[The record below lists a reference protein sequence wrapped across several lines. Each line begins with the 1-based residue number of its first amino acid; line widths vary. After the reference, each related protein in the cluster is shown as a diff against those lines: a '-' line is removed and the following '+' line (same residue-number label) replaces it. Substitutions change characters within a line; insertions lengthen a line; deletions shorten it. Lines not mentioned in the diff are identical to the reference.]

1 MRLYDWGVA
10 TDAPGGRRVA
20 PVGVTDQE
28 HRAQDRMVEALRAVP
43 EGIVAR
49 GWVMAMSYAPSARG
63 YQRYELTLRAERDTS
78 GAVELIVGGGS
89 D

>member
-10 TDAPGGRRVA
+10 TEVAGGRRVA

-28 HRAQDRMVEALRAVP
+28 QQARERMVEALSAVP
-43 EGIVAR
+43 AGTVAR
-49 GWVMAMSYAPSARG
+49 GWVMVMSYLPSMSG
-63 YQRYELTLRAERDTS
+63 YQRYELTVQAERDIS
-78 GAVELIVGGGS
+78 GTVQLTVGN

>member
-10 TDAPGGRRVA
+10 TEVAGWRRVA

-28 HRAQDRMVEALRAVP
+28 QRACDRMVEALSAVP
-43 EGIVAR
+43 SGTVAR
-49 GWVMAMSYAPSARG
+49 GWVMAMSYAPSMRA
-63 YQRYELTLRAERDTS
+63 YQRYEMTVQAERDTS
-78 GAVELIVGGGS
+78 GTVQLTVNGN